1 MELENKF
8 VLIVFPSA
16 LGSISLAFLKGNFC
30 QKSLWRHC
38 FLVYIEEQL

>member
-16 LGSISLAFLKGNFC
+16 LGSVSLAFLKESFC
-30 QKSLWRHC
+30 QESLWKHS
-38 FLVYIEEQL
+38 FLVDIQE